1 MSGSD
6 EYDGPLELD
15 LGNMAAFDPSPLP
28 ASATATPAG
37 LAALACR
44 AAQSLVNGLWGLPS
58 EVAPVGRVAE
68 LPRPA
73 TPLPRQKPP
82 PAPRPPTRWEAF
94 AAQKGIVKKKRSK
107 LVFDEDA
114 GEWRRRHGKGRAGDD
129 ADVHVVDAKP
139 GDELGAD
146 PFAEAAAARRDK
158 RATNKRQQLGNLKAA
173 AGKKGGGA
181 LALPPTLRLAAALP
195 THGKGKPLKSRDAR
209 PALREA
215 AKAASV
221 STASLGKYDALAA
234 GETRADRARA
244 LAGPRRKFEP
254 VVGGADAARTAS
266 IVDRVIRANADDVV
280 DASRAVA
287 RLEGERRK
295 EVAAARAAGGGADD
309 DWRARGR
316 AKSAVGGAR
325 RSKFGRPVAKAWTK
339 ADAKAK
345 TAAKSAAGPDGKRGR
360 KAGGRPP
367 PPGGKKAAKPAAG
380 RGRSKK

>member
-1 MSGSD
+1 
-6 EYDGPLELD
+6 
-15 LGNMAAFDPSPLP
+15 MAAFDPSPLP
-28 ASATATPAG
+28 ASAAATPAS

-44 AAQSLVNGLWGLPS
+44 AAQSLVNALWSLPS
-58 EVAPVGRVAE
+58 EAAPVGRVAE
-68 LPRPA
+68 LPRPS

-114 GEWRRRHGKGRAGDD
+114 NEWRRRHGKGRVGDD

-139 GDELGAD
+139 GDVLGTD

-158 RATNKRQQLGNLKAA
+158 RATNKRQQLGNLKKA

-195 THGKGKPLKSRDAR
+195 SHGKGKPVRSADAR
-209 PALREA
+209 PALRA
-215 AKAASV
+215 ASKAAGV
-221 STASLGKYDALAA
+221 STASLGKHDALAS

-254 VVGGADAARTAS
+254 VVGGSDAARTAN
-266 IVDRVIRANADDVV
+266 IVDRVIRSNADDVI
-280 DASRAVA
+280 DTGRAVA

-295 EVAAARAAGGGADD
+295 EVAAVRAAGGGADD

-316 AKSAVGGAR
+316 AKSAGGGAR
-325 RSKFGRPVAKAWTK
+325 RSKFGRPVAKGWTK
-339 ADAKAK
+339 ADSKAK
-345 TAAKSAAGPDGKRGR
+345 TAAKSAAGPDGKRGGK
-360 KAGGRPP
+360 KAARPP
-367 PPGGKKAAKPAAG
+367 APGGKKGAPARG
-380 RGRSKK
+380 RGKK